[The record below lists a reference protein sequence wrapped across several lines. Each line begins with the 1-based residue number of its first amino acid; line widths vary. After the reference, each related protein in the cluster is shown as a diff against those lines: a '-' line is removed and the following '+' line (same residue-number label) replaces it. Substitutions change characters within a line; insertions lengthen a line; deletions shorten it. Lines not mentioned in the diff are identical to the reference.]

1 MSAHRCRADVT
12 KIRPRLSRMF
22 AVGLSDDCVLFT
34 CADTGRS
41 IVVFFGH
48 PRVAVVEK
56 RAGEM
61 RMAATIDGGCRR
73 AGGPEQMGR
82 DVYSDRFTSKL

>member
-1 MSAHRCRADVT
+1 MSAHRCRADLI

-22 AVGLSDDCVLFT
+22 AVGLSDDRVFFT
-34 CADTGRS
+34 CADTGRK

-48 PRVAVVEK
+48 PRVAVIEK

-61 RMAATIDGGCRR
+61 RMAATIDGGRR
-73 AGGPEQMGR
+73 CAGGPEQVGR
-82 DVYSDRFTSKL
+82 DVYTDRFTSEL